1 IKVFFDIR
9 IPNNENT
16 KLFESKVKNILI
28 KGKDDEGET
37 VDMTKL
43 RIEYVKAF
51 PIRGYHPE
59 KLTYLRIVTNTKKQ
73 RSIALNI
80 ILKHNSEIGGTHKL
94 ETASDDMRAY
104 YQKVA
109 REYRI
114 PLSRWD
120 YKYNSNG
127 MPYSARSPL
136 CEHAFY
142 VSINNYCS
150 MENPSILYK

>member
-1 IKVFFDIR
+1 
-9 IPNNENT
+9 
-16 KLFESKVKNILI
+16 
-28 KGKDDEGET
+28 KDDEGET
-37 VDMTKL
+37 VDMTEL

-51 PIRGYHPE
+51 LIRGYHLE

-80 ILKHNSEIGGTHKL
+80 ILKHNSEIGGMHKL
-94 ETASDDMRAY
+94 ETASDDTKAY
-104 YQKVA
+104 YRKFA

-114 PLSRWD
+114 PLSRWALLTD
-120 YKYNSNG
+120 YKYNSNE

-142 VSINNYCS
+142 LLSYCGGVG
-150 MENPSILYK
+150 EPFYKDFFHKKQT